1 MSDAGTPP
9 KDYKDTLNLPRT
21 EFPIKGNL
29 AKLEPRM
36 LEWWAERGIWRK
48 LLEKNA
54 GGEPF
59 VLPDGPPYAN
69 GHLHAGHA
77 LNKVLKD
84 LVVKSRNLAGYRCDF
99 IPGWDTH
106 GLPIEQAVEK
116 RLKEQKIDKRTLSR
130 DEFLERCRAYA
141 LEFIGIQRAEFQRL
155 GVFGSWEAP
164 YRTLDFAYE
173 AQELRELAV
182 FARRGL
188 LYRRKKPVYWCLSD
202 QTALAE
208 AEVEYEEHSSPS
220 VYVAFRAGPEVAGQL
235 SALEGRDVFFVI
247 WTTTPWTLPAN
258 LAIAVHR
265 DFEYVFYDLGERVI
279 CVAKDLLAQVL
290 AEVKADELVMK
301 NAKLPGGDVETVAFD
316 DPRKILA
323 YASGEDLEHLT
334 YQHPFL
340 KRVGRVVLGEHVTL
354 EAGTGLVHT
363 APGHGQED
371 YEVGLKYGLDIY
383 NPVRAD
389 GRYDDT
395 VGEPL
400 RGKRVF
406 EANPLIVELLAER
419 GALLNSKT
427 DEVKHSYPHCWR
439 CRNPVILSATYQWFI
454 ALDRPLAGEKPF
466 RQQVLAEVDRVQW
479 VPGWGHS
486 RIRGM
491 LEGRPDWCISRQRTW
506 GVPIP
511 IAYCEGCEEAV
522 VSPELMERVAAAVEK
537 EGAGVW
543 YRTPVKEFL
552 GADFTCPQCG
562 KAEFRRETDI
572 LDVWFDSACMFS
584 AVLERRQRIPA
595 DLFLEGSDQHRGW
608 FHSSMLVAVGTR
620 DASPYRACLTHGF
633 VVDGQGEK
641 MSKSRGNVIAP
652 EKIIHQYGAE
662 VLRLW
667 VAASDYRNDV
677 RLSDQ
682 ILQGLSQG
690 YAKIRNTL
698 RYALG
703 NLSDFDPARDSV
715 PASELLPLDAW
726 ARGRLAEVVARVRR
740 AYEDYE
746 FHLVYATVV
755 DFCAADLSAVYFD
768 ILKDRLYTAK
778 ATGRERRSAQTVMY
792 EVASALLRLLAPVMS
807 FTAEEAWQQLPGK
820 TAESVFLA
828 GFPEATGAMEP
839 VLAERYSKLFAVRGA
854 VQGVLEAAR
863 REKRIGSALEARVVL
878 TASGPAREFL
888 QANLAELPVLLI
900 VSQVELAEQPGPKAQ
915 PLALTQAF
923 GEGAA
928 VTAEVLEAQGAKCP
942 RCWVYS
948 EAVGQGSD
956 VCPRCQKALS

>member
-1 MSDAGTPP
+1 MGLAG
-9 KDYKDTLNLPRT
+9 DYKDTLNLPRT

-36 LEWWAERGIWRK
+36 LEWWAERRIFAK

-59 VLPDGPPYAN
+59 VLADGPPYAN

-130 DEFLERCRAYA
+130 DEFLERCREYA

-155 GVFGSWEAP
+155 GVFSSWEAP

-173 AQELRELAV
+173 ARELRELAV

-188 LYRRKKPVYWCLSD
+188 LYRRKKPVYWCLTD

-208 AEVEYEEHSSPS
+208 AEVEYEERSSPS
-220 VYVAFRAGPEVAGQL
+220 VYVTFRAGPELAERF
-235 SALEGRDVFFVI
+235 SALKGREVAFVI

-258 LAIAVHR
+258 LAIAVHG
-265 DFEYVFYDLGERVI
+265 DFEYVFYDVGERVL
-279 CVAKDLLAQVL
+279 CVAKELLAKVL
-290 AEVKADELVMK
+290 AEVKADELVLK

-323 YASGEDLEHLT
+323 YASGEELEHVT

-340 KRVGRVVLGEHVTL
+340 ERTGKVVLGEHVTL
-354 EAGTGLVHT
+354 EVGTGLVHT

-389 GRYDDT
+389 GRYDGT

-419 GALLNSKT
+419 GALLNSKK

-439 CRNPVILSATYQWFI
+439 CRNPVILAATYQWFI
-454 ALDRPLAGEKPF
+454 ALDKPLTGEKTF
-466 RQQVLAEVDRVQW
+466 RQQMLEEVDRVRW
-479 VPGWGHS
+479 LPGWGHS

-552 GADFTCPQCG
+552 GADFACSRCG
-562 KAEFRRETDI
+562 KREFRRETDI

-652 EKIIHQYGAE
+652 DKIIQQYGAE

-703 NLSDFDPARDSV
+703 NLSDFDPAKDSV

-778 ATGRERRSAQTVMY
+778 AAGRERRSAQTVMY
-792 EVASALLRLLAPVMS
+792 EVASALLRLLAPVLS
-807 FTAEEAWQQLPGK
+807 FTAEEAWQQLPGR

-828 GFPEATGAMEP
+828 GFPEATEAMEP
-839 VLAERYSKLFAVRGA
+839 ALAERYGRLFAVRGA

-863 REKRIGSALEARVVL
+863 REKRIGSSLEARVVL
-878 TASGPAREFL
+878 AASGAAREFL
-888 QANLAELPVLLI
+888 RANLAELPVLLI

-923 GEGAA
+923 GEGTA
-928 VTAEVLEAQGAKCP
+928 VTAEVLAAEGGKCP

-948 EAVGQGSD
+948 EAVEQGSG
-956 VCPRCQKALS
+956 VCPRCREALG

>member
-1 MSDAGTPP
+1 MSDAGAPP

-36 LEWWAERGIWRK
+36 LEWWAERRIWAR

-54 GGEPF
+54 SAEPF

-84 LVVKSRNLAGYRCDF
+84 LVVKSRNLSGRRCDF

-116 RLKEQKIDKRTLSR
+116 RLKEQKIDKRTLAR
-130 DEFLERCRAYA
+130 DEFLERCRQYA
-141 LEFIGIQRAEFQRL
+141 LEFIDIQRAEFQRL

-173 AQELRELAV
+173 AQELRELAT
-182 FARRGL
+182 FARRGM
-188 LYRRKKPVYWCLSD
+188 LYRRKKPVYWCLND

-208 AEVEYEEHSSPS
+208 AEVEYEPHTSPS
-220 VYVAFRAGPEVAGQL
+220 VYVAFRAGPELAERF
-235 SALEGRDVFFVI
+235 SALKGREVFFVI

-258 LAIAVHR
+258 LAIAVNA
-265 DFEYVFYDLGERVI
+265 DFEYVFYEAGGRVL
-279 CVAKDLLAQVL
+279 CVAKELLAKVL

-316 DPRKILA
+316 DLRKVLA
-323 YASGEDLEHLT
+323 YASGSDLEHLT

-340 KRVGRVVLGEHVTL
+340 ERTGRVVLGEHVTL
-354 EAGTGLVHT
+354 DAGSGLVHT

-389 GRYDDT
+389 GRYDDS
-395 VGEPL
+395 VGAGL
-400 RGKRVF
+400 KGLRVF
-406 EANPLIVELLAER
+406 DANPVIIELLAER

-427 DEVKHSYPHCWR
+427 DKVEHSYPHCWR
-439 CRNPVILSATYQWFI
+439 CRNPVILAATSQWFI
-454 ALDRPLAGEKPF
+454 PMDKPLAGEKTF
-466 RQQVLAEVDRVQW
+466 RQQVLDEVDRVQW
-479 VPGWGHS
+479 VPEWGRS

-511 IAYCEGCEEAV
+511 IAYCEGCGEAV
-522 VSPELMERVAAAVEK
+522 ISPELMERVAAAVEK
-537 EGAGVW
+537 EGVGVW
-543 YRTPVKEFL
+543 YRTPVREFL
-552 GADFTCPQCG
+552 GVQARCASCG
-562 KAEFRRETDI
+562 GSEFRRETDI

-620 DASPYRACLTHGF
+620 DMSPYRACLTHGF

-652 EKIIHQYGAE
+652 QKIIEKYGAE

-703 NLSDFDPARDSV
+703 NLFDFDPARDSV
-715 PASELLPLDAW
+715 PASEWVPLDAW
-726 ARGRLAEVVARVRR
+726 ARGRLAEVVAKVRR
-740 AYEDYE
+740 AYEAYE

-768 ILKDRLYTAK
+768 ILKDRLYTAR
-778 ATGRERRSAQTVMY
+778 AAGRARRSAQTVMH

-807 FTAEEAWQQLPGK
+807 FTAEEAWQQLPGRP
-820 TAESVFLA
+820 AESVFLSD
-828 GFPEATGAMEP
+828 FPEPAGALEP
-839 VLAERYSKLFAVRGA
+839 TLAERYAKLFAVRSA
-854 VQGVLEAAR
+854 VQGVLEEAR
-863 REKRIGSALEARVVL
+863 REKLIGASLEARVVL
-878 TASGPAREFL
+878 TASGTAREFL
-888 QANLAELPVLLI
+888 QANLAELPTLFI
-900 VSQVELAEQPGPKAQ
+900 VSQVELAEQPGPKAR
-915 PLALTQAF
+915 PLSVAQAL
-923 GEGAA
+923 GEGTT
-928 VTAEVLEAQGAKCP
+928 VTAEVLPARGAKCP

-948 EAVGQGSD
+948 EEVEQGSE
-956 VCPRCQKALS
+956 VCPKCREALG

>member
-1 MSDAGTPP
+1 MGLAG
-9 KDYKDTLNLPRT
+9 DYKDTLNLPRT

-36 LEWWAERGIWRK
+36 LEWWAERRIFAK

-59 VLPDGPPYAN
+59 VLADGPPYAN

-130 DEFLERCRAYA
+130 DEFLERCREYA

-188 LYRRKKPVYWCLSD
+188 LYRRKKPVYWCLTD

-208 AEVEYEEHSSPS
+208 AEVEYEERSSPS
-220 VYVAFRAGPEVAGQL
+220 VYVTFRAGPELAERF
-235 SALEGRDVFFVI
+235 SALKGREVAFVI

-258 LAIAVHR
+258 LAIAVHG
-265 DFEYVFYDLGERVI
+265 DFEYVFYDVGERVL
-279 CVAKDLLAQVL
+279 CVAKDLLAKVL
-290 AEVKADELVMK
+290 AEVKADELVLK

-323 YASGEDLEHLT
+323 YASGEDLEHVT
-334 YQHPFL
+334 YRHPFL
-340 KRVGRVVLGEHVTL
+340 ERTGKVVLGGHVTL

-371 YEVGLKYGLDIY
+371 YEIGLKYGLDIY

-389 GRYDDT
+389 GRYDGT
-395 VGEPL
+395 VGEAL

-419 GALLNSKT
+419 GALLNSKK

-439 CRNPVILSATYQWFI
+439 CRNPVILAATYQWFI
-454 ALDRPLAGEKPF
+454 ALDKPLTGEKLF
-466 RQQVLAEVDRVQW
+466 RQQVLEAVDRVRW
-479 VPGWGHS
+479 LPGWGHS

-522 VSPELMERVAAAVEK
+522 VSPELMERVAAVVEK

-552 GADFTCPQCG
+552 GADFACSRCG
-562 KAEFRRETDI
+562 KREFRRETDI

-652 EKIIHQYGAE
+652 DKIIQQYGAE

-703 NLSDFDPARDSV
+703 NLSDFDPANDSV
-715 PASELLPLDAW
+715 PVSELLPLDAW

-778 ATGRERRSAQTVMY
+778 AAGRERRSAQTVIY
-792 EVASALLRLLAPVMS
+792 EVASALLRLLAPVLS
-807 FTAEEAWQQLPGK
+807 FTAEEAWQQLPGR

-828 GFPEATGAMEP
+828 GFPEPTGGMEP
-839 VLAERYSKLFAVRGA
+839 ALVERYGKLFAVRGA

-863 REKRIGSALEARVVL
+863 REKRIGSSLEARVVL
-878 TASGPAREFL
+878 TASGAAREFL
-888 QANLAELPVLLI
+888 RANLAELPVLLI
-900 VSQVELAEQPGPKAQ
+900 VSQVKLAEQPGPKAQ

-923 GEGAA
+923 GEGTA
-928 VTAEVLEAQGAKCP
+928 VTAEVLAAEGGKCP

-948 EAVGQGSD
+948 EAVEQGSG
-956 VCPRCQKALS
+956 VCPRCHETLG